1 MALHDRIL
9 LATDLSARSDR
20 ALDRAVT
27 LMRRIGSELVVLHV
41 IEPTPGNRYYPR
53 TQPVGTLAAIARTQ
67 LAHDLGDCADK
78 ATIRIEE
85 GDPAEVI
92 ERVAREQA
100 STLIVVGVARVERLG
115 RFTLGTTVEKL
126 VRGVEAPLLIVTDRP
141 RAPYQKVAV
150 AADFSPVSGQALALA
165 TDLFPQQR
173 ITVFHAYQPLATY
186 AASNVDAHNEQFRRV
201 AQANYAGWLAN
212 LDLAAGARERVVPK
226 IELGDPPRLLREA
239 AEHGAFDLLV
249 IGTRGRGR
257 IFEFFLGSVA
267 KRILAELPC
276 DALFVRESQLPALAE
291 PPAPSAN

>member
-27 LMRRIGSELVVLHV
+27 LTRRTNSELVVLHV
-41 IEPTPGNRYYPR
+41 IEPTPENRFYPR
-53 TQPVGTLAAIARTQ
+53 TQPFPKLAAIARAQ
-67 LAHDLGDCADK
+67 LSYDLGEVTDK

-92 ERVAREQA
+92 ERVAREEA

-115 RFTLGTTVEKL
+115 RFTLGNTVEKL

-141 RAPYQKVAV
+141 RAAYQKVAV
-150 AADFSPVSGQALALA
+150 AADFSPVSGQALAL
-165 TDLFPQQR
+165 TTQLFPDQQ
-173 ITVFHAYQPLATY
+173 ITVFHAYQALATY
-186 AASNVDAHNEQFRRV
+186 AASNIEAHNDQFRRI
-201 AQANYAGWLAN
+201 AETNYAEWLAK
-212 LDLAAGARERVVPK
+212 LDIPDSARDRVVPR
-226 IELGDPPRLLREA
+226 IELGDAPRLLREA

-291 PPAPSAN
+291 SPAPSAN